1 MSPGHVWSLEELASD
16 EKLSASTSVEKTIPV
31 AQWEVKV
38 DEGSPWTQTMVELN
52 NYPRGSQF
60 LSLLP
65 NYG

>member
-38 DEGSPWTQTMVELN
+38 DEGSP
-52 NYPRGSQF
+52 
-60 LSLLP
+60 
-65 NYG
+65 